1 VRHKV
6 WTGKGY
12 SRHTKC
18 VNDQQIRREEL
29 AATNQIPSLFNDY
42 DDFIKK
48 FKPKKTTD
56 DCMTPPEIYEIVKDW
71 ACREYGID
79 PAKVVRPFWPGGDYE
94 HFDYSGGVMQ
104 SSVVFFGL
112 NFFIKSS

>member
-1 VRHKV
+1 
-6 WTGKGY
+6 
-12 SRHTKC
+12 
-18 VNDQQIRREEL
+18 L